1 MEPEVSVEGGSMIRV
16 AVVAIG
22 EMPPSQFRDY
32 VEMLV
37 QHAQIPLSTVSTYY
51 TEHQKSPFSQ
61 QLWETGSLLLKFMV
75 GGASKSPWEDFQAH
89 RKILGV
95 IGLCHL
101 PLTPDISTAYD
112 QFLTICKAYPSAQV
126 TRCFAFHPTDVQID
140 SDDEKK
146 KEFLVMFPTMD
157 RQKLKS
163 HMQILM
169 QDFAASLLMAFESW
183 VLHLKP
189 VRLVTPL
196 DSQVSLTS
204 DEVNKKRKLG
214 RVQKTMGDYCL
225 LAGSPLDANSHYYT
239 AIELARLTGDSLWQA
254 GAIEGYVC
262 ALVLDRAGHKDYL
275 LEQEVQFRYSEVI
288 QLYRRATA
296 LSFELEA
303 TLKLARFLCR
313 KELAKEVMEL
323 VMGAVEWSKG
333 LMDASDRLVVN
344 VEAARIFAAIGYDR
358 KAAFYA
364 RQVGLL
370 YQQQHSHWA
379 AVSALQV
386 MSLTA
391 ESYKCL
397 SNKAEGKERQVGE
410 WSTLQVDVLYDML
423 SAAVRAGDALA
434 AWNAAA
440 RLLRNHFPLIPPSSQ
455 STLAT
460 ALSMSAKRLDPGTR
474 SVDPGIPFVRLHSY
488 TAMPADREIVK
499 RSASNKEWWKGRT
512 STGPF
517 IYTPFTAK
525 GDANTRISVTWVV
538 GEPVEVLVE
547 LANPCVFEVTVES
560 IALSVEHT
568 QFEAF
573 PVSVTLP
580 PSSGQVVSLS
590 GLPLSVGS
598 LTVRGCIVKCFG
610 VITEHLFEEVCEWGS
625 VKGTALLDVFRSG
638 HKVHQPAQYEKVEV
652 VPPLPMLVARV
663 VSGEGAA
670 VLYEG
675 EIREMQISLSNAG
688 VVPVVEAH
696 MTLTGKQQQHV
707 MCIGHSVLEDALP
720 LPPGATVVVPVTLK
734 AGAPTADIDLRN
746 LVRLTKDTASPM
758 LVIHYAGPLLQEGAD
773 PPPGRRVALPL
784 QLHVL
789 KGLCLVQAKFL
800 SMEVAANISSSLPDS
815 VARDQPSES
824 EESLVKMDPYRGSW
838 GMRLLELELWNAT
851 DVLFEIV
858 VTSKEAGEGGS
869 MVEDAEC
876 LYPRTRIDRDYAARV
891 LIPLERFKLA
901 GLDKA
906 SLARVSIRRES
917 MIQSKDGIERQAK
930 VELNAAIDELSSK
943 ICVRWTSGRN
953 SAGELPIKDALREA
967 LQASV
972 LKILLPDSL
981 TFGFRLAKTSISAPS
996 LRSVRDSGDLDSL
1009 PGSPRIGLQKVEA
1022 DDGGLSTDNKGGF
1035 GVRELA
1041 PIEMLVRNN
1050 TNEAVK
1056 MTLSVTCRDVTGT
1069 SCLGAAGTKATV
1081 LWAGTLDRVNVEVGA
1096 LGEVVHRFS
1105 LCFLVPGQYTLL
1117 GSAVINS
1124 QPGHEALSYTG
1135 PPFAVDVVETS

>member
-1 MEPEVSVEGGSMIRV
+1 MEPDVRVEGGSIIRL
-16 AVVAIG
+16 AVVATG
-22 EMPPSQFRDY
+22 EMPPSHFRDY
-32 VEMLV
+32 VEMLL
-37 QHAQIPLSTVSTYY
+37 QHTKIPLSSVSPYY

-61 QLWETGSLLLKFMV
+61 QPWDTGSLLLKFVV
-75 GGASKSPWEDFQAH
+75 GGATSSPWEDFQTH

-95 IGLCHL
+95 IGLCHC
-101 PLTPDISTAYD
+101 PLTSEISSAYE

-126 TRCFAFHPTDVQID
+126 MRCFAFHPTPAQMDLD
-140 SDDEKK
+140 EEKK
-146 KEFLVMFPTMD
+146 KEFLVMFPSAD
-157 RQKLKS
+157 RQQLKT
-163 HMQILM
+163 HMQTLM
-169 QDFAASLLMAFESW
+169 QDFSASLLMAFESS

-239 AIELARLTGDSLWQA
+239 AIELARLTGDNLWQA

-262 ALVLDRAGHKDYL
+262 SIVLDRAGDKDYL

-313 KELAKEVMEL
+313 KELAKDVVEL

-344 VEAARIFAAIGYDR
+344 VEAARIFAAIGYNR
-358 KAAFYA
+358 KAAFYG
-364 RQVGLL
+364 RQVALL

-391 ESYKCL
+391 ESYKCP
-397 SNKAEGKERQVGE
+397 SNKAEAKDRQLGE
-410 WSTLQVDVLYDML
+410 WSTLQMDVLYDVL

-460 ALSMSAKRLDPGTR
+460 ALSTSAKRLDPGTR
-474 SVDPGIPFVRLHSY
+474 SPDPGIPFVRLHSY
-488 TAMPADREIVK
+488 TAMAADREIVK
-499 RSASNKEWWKGRT
+499 RTVNANEWWKGRT

-517 IYTPFTAK
+517 IYTPFAVK
-525 GDANTRISVTWVV
+525 GDANTRIPVTWVV

-547 LANPCVFEVTVES
+547 LANPCVFEVIVDS
-560 IALSVEHT
+560 IALSVEHKK
-568 QFEAF
+568 FEAF

-590 GLPLSVGS
+590 GLPLAVGS
-598 LTVRGCIVKCFG
+598 LTVRGCIVKYFG
-610 VITEHLFEEVCEWGS
+610 VITEHLFEEVSEWGS
-625 VKGTALLDVFRSG
+625 VKGTALVDPFRSG
-638 HKVHQPAQYEKVEV
+638 HKVRQPAQYEKVEV
-652 VPPLPMLVARV
+652 VPPLPLLVARV
-663 VSGEGAA
+663 VGGEGAA

-696 MTLTGKQQQHV
+696 MTLTGKYQQHV

-734 AGAPTADIDLRN
+734 AGAPTADIDFRN
-746 LVRLTKDTASPM
+746 LVRPTKDAASPM
-758 LVIHYAGPLLQEGAD
+758 LVIHYAGPSVPEGVE

-815 VARDQPSES
+815 VACEQLSEGG
-824 EESLVKMDPYRGSW
+824 ESLVKMDPYRGSW

-858 VTSKEAGEGGS
+858 VTSKDAGEGS
-869 MVEDAEC
+869 RLEDAEC
-876 LYPRTRIDRDYAARV
+876 LYPPTRIDRDYAARV
-891 LIPLERFKLA
+891 LIPLEHFKLA

-906 SLARVSIRRES
+906 SLARASIRKES
-917 MIQSKDGIERQAK
+917 ILKSKDGTDRQAK
-930 VELNAAIDELSSK
+930 AELNAAIEELSSK

-972 LKILLPDSL
+972 LKILLPDPL

-996 LRSVRDSGDLDSL
+996 LRSARDSGDLDNL

-1022 DDGGLSTDNKGGF
+1022 DDGGLAADNKGGI
-1035 GVRELA
+1035 GVRELT

-1050 TNEAVK
+1050 TNESVK

-1069 SCLGAAGTKATV
+1069 SCMSAAGAKATV
-1081 LWAGTLDRVNVEVGA
+1081 LWAGTLDGVDVEVGA
-1096 LGEVVHRFS
+1096 LGEAVHRFA

-1117 GSAVINS
+1117 GSAVIDS
-1124 QPGHEALSYTG
+1124 QPTHEALSYTG
-1135 PPFAVDVVETS
+1135 PPFAVHVVETS